1 MSRMRQRN
9 ERGAVATEFAIL
21 LPVLLLILFGTIE
34 FGLIMFNREVIT
46 NASREGARA
55 GIVQRVPKPTTG
67 EITAVVTNYL
77 TGSGINM
84 GAVNVAVAGAGGANP
99 ATLTVTVNYTYTF
112 IVPGVFGLGNT
123 LPLTGQTVMRHE

>member
-1 MSRMRQRN
+1 MRRRN
-9 ERGAVATEFAIL
+9 ERGAVATEFALL

-34 FGLIMFNREVIT
+34 FGLIMFTREVIT

-55 GIVQRVPKPTTG
+55 GIVQQIPKPTAG
-67 EITAVVTNYL
+67 DITTVVTNYL

-99 ATLTVTVNYTYTF
+99 ATLTVTVSYTYTF
-112 IVPGVFGLGNT
+112 IVPGVLGLGNT
-123 LPLTGQTVMRHE
+123 IQLTGQTVMRHE